1 VWWGTPPRSARTTLQ
16 TCLLQLRELIGTAPA
31 QREREGE
38 GVVVK
43 DILATVPGGYRLQTR
58 DGTVDHREF
67 ERRAGTGCRTMDARD
82 RAGAGRRSPVGRPP
96 AGSRP
101 TRS

>member
-16 TCLLQLRELIGTAPA
+16 TCVLQLRELIGTAPA

-38 GVVVK
+38 GVVAK

-58 DGTVDHREF
+58 GGTVDHREF
-67 ERRAGTGCRTMDARD
+67 ERGAGTGCGPWTLGTVRE
-82 RAGAGRRSPVGRPP
+82 RAAVWQTRRV
-96 AGSRP
+96 
-101 TRS
+101 